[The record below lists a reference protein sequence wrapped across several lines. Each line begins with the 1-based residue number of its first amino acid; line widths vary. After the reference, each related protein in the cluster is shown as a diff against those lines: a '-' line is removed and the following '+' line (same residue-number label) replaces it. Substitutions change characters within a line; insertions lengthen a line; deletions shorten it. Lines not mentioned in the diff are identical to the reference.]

1 MGALC
6 QHLAGINARG
16 NAVDADAR
24 GPRRFLQSPKGGD
37 GAAMARQQRGVDIHP
52 THRRQSERF
61 QRKNLIEMKGK
72 DHIGP
77 SGLQRRVA
85 GRAIH
90 IPNLKQRNAMRARDI
105 RQAMPPAQPR
115 NQGRQHEIHEKIGQE
130 AQA

>member
-77 SGLQRRVA
+77 RGQQSRVT
-85 GRAIH
+85 GWAIH
-90 IPNLKQRNAMRARDI
+90 ILNLKQRNAARVRHI
-105 RQAMPPAQPR
+105 RKAVA
-115 NQGRQHEIHEKIGQE
+115 H
-130 AQA
+130 AQASRQ